1 MMLDPDSISH
11 LLAERVPFARTLGI
25 RIERVDADRSAV
37 VLPFAHELS
46 NHVGTVHAA
55 AIFGLGESAAGALV
69 LVTFGDLQ
77 QQGYVPLVAGASITY
92 RRPASGDL
100 RAEAT
105 LSPDT
110 QARIR
115 ADLASAGKARFPM
128 RVTISNPD
136 GETAAELDVDWAV
149 ITPREPKG

>member
-1 MMLDPDSISH
+1 MLDQDSISRM
-11 LLAERVPFARTLGI
+11 LTERVPFARTLGI
-25 RIERVDADRSAV
+25 RIERVDADHSAV
-37 VLPFAHELS
+37 IMPFARERS

-55 AIFGLGESAAGALV
+55 AIFGLGESAAGALA

-105 LSPDT
+105 LAPDT
-110 QARIR
+110 QARVR
-115 ADLASAGKARFPM
+115 AELDSAGKARFSTH
-128 RVTISNPD
+128 VAISNPD
-136 GETAAELDVDWAV
+136 GETAAEMDVDWAV